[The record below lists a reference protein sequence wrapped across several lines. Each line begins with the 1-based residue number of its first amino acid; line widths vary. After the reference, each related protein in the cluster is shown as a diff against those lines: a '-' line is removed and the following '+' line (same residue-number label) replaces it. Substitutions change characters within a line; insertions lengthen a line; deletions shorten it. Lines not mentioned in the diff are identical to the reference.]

1 MPSIEYRG
9 AGLTVATSNGDRVVL
24 APTSL
29 ELTERRI
36 GIVGA
41 NGSGKSTLAR
51 MLNGLVVPTAG
62 QVLVDGLDVA
72 KYGAKVRQQVAFC
85 FTDPAAQ
92 LVMPTCVE
100 DVELSLRRHEKN
112 SRRRRERALEVL
124 ARFGLGEHAEVSVH
138 ALSGGQKQ
146 LLALAGVLATEPTVL
161 VADEP
166 TTLLDLANTRRVTE
180 LLFDLEQQLVLVTH
194 DLELAARCDRV
205 IVVEDARVRF
215 DGPADAA
222 VADYLEL
229 GRRMSSPVL
238 VGVYQPG
245 TSLLH
250 RLPVGVKLGGLAVLS
265 LTIVLVRSMP
275 ASLVFFALT
284 LGLALVRAGV
294 GVDPGPRRAR
304 RACWS
309 RWSSAPSSG
318 G

>member
-1 MPSIEYRG
+1 MPSIEYED
-9 AGLTVATSNGDRVVL
+9 AGLTVATTLGDRVVL

-51 MLNGLVVPTAG
+51 MLNGLVSPTTG
-62 QVLVDGLDVA
+62 RVLVDGVDVA
-72 KYGAKVRQQVAFC
+72 RHGARIRQQVAFC

-112 SRRRRERALEVL
+112 GERRHRRALEVL
-124 ARFGLGEHAEVSVH
+124 DRFGLGEHAAVSVH

-146 LLALAGVLATEPTVL
+146 LLALAGVLATEPAIL

-180 LLFDLEQQLVLVTH
+180 LLFGLDQQLVLVTH
-194 DLELAARCDRV
+194 DLELASRCDRV

-222 VADYLEL
+222 VADYL
-229 GRRMSSPVL
+229 GSV
-238 VGVYQPG
+238 
-245 TSLLH
+245 H
-250 RLPVGVKLGGLAVLS
+250 A
-265 LTIVLVRSMP
+265 
-275 ASLVFFALT
+275 
-284 LGLALVRAGV
+284 
-294 GVDPGPRRAR
+294 
-304 RACWS
+304 
-309 RWSSAPSSG
+309 
-318 G
+318 